1 MKRTNETHFR
11 CKVLQRSVHFE
22 LICGRDRFIFSGHRT
37 EIGKKEMTA
46 LIDKNVLRLKIAMNE
61 MHGVVKVIHSR
72 CNLFFNPLDI
82 SYLRHV
88 ETN

>member
-1 MKRTNETHFR
+1 
-11 CKVLQRSVHFE
+11 
-22 LICGRDRFIFSGHRT
+22 
-37 EIGKKEMTA
+37 MTA